1 MKEKTRLAL
10 EHGFGGGMMLW
21 ETGLDAP
28 GNAGLTAVI
37 FNELKNDTINYY
49 TALQR

>member
-1 MKEKTRLAL
+1 
-10 EHGFGGGMMLW
+10 MMLW

-28 GNAGLTAVI
+28 ENDGLTAVI
-37 FNELKNDTINYY
+37 FNELINDNITYY